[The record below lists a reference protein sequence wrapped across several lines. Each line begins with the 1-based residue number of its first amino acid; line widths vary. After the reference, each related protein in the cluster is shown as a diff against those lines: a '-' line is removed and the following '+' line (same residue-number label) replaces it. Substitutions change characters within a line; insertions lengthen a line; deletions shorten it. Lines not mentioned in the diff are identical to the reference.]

1 MSVCMPSLV
10 RMALLALQL
19 LLVAGLNASLNASL
33 NAGPACEYAW
43 RGPDLR
49 L

>member
-10 RMALLALQL
+10 RVALLALQV
-19 LLVAGLNASLNASL
+19 LLVAGAAHAQPRMPLVAVLIHGTESGDHA
-33 NAGPACEYAW
+33 
-43 RGPDLR
+43 R